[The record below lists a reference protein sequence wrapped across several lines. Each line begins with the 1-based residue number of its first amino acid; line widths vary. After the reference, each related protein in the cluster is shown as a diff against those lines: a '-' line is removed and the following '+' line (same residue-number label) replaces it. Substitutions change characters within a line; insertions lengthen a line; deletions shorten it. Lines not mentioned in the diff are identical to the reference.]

1 MVFCKA
7 LVTEGLKDIPQ
18 VSLVGPTP
26 HEGQLH
32 DGLVSYVEK
41 NSAML
46 PVLQG
51 CFRKSDSSQHITFN
65 KFLSLIRCT
74 HEMTILAGSSP
85 LSLRRHSA
93 LMWILNL
100 LVSGV
105 LYNSGLLK
113 PERLILLT

>member
-1 MVFCKA
+1 
-7 LVTEGLKDIPQ
+7 
-18 VSLVGPTP
+18 
-26 HEGQLH
+26 
-32 DGLVSYVEK
+32 
-41 NSAML
+41 
-46 PVLQG
+46 
-51 CFRKSDSSQHITFN
+51 
-65 KFLSLIRCT
+65 
-74 HEMTILAGSSP
+74 LAGSSP